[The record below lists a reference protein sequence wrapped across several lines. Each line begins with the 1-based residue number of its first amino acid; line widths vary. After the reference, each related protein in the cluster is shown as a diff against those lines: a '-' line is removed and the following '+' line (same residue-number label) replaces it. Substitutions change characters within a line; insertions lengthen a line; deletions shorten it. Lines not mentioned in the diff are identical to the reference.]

1 MKSKGM
7 LRMKKPMTRKERM
20 LNPKESLCYKE
31 GRAAFFMK
39 DEEHNN
45 PYGIG
50 ELRSRMEWLAGW
62 YDAKVETQGFD
73 DVNSTLRS

>member
-1 MKSKGM
+1 
-7 LRMKKPMTRKERM
+7 
-20 LNPKESLCYKE
+20 
-31 GRAAFFMK
+31 MK

-45 PYGIG
+45 PYGMG

-73 DVNSTLRS
+73 DVKSKLRQMEKEANEN

>member
-1 MKSKGM
+1 MKSRKT
-7 LRMKKPMTRKERM
+7 LRMKKITRKDRA
-20 LNPKESLCYKE
+20 LNPKESHCYIE
-31 GRAAFFMK
+31 GRAAYFMK
-39 DEEHNN
+39 EEDDEN

-73 DVNSTLRS
+73 DVKSKLRS

>member
-1 MKSKGM
+1 
-7 LRMKKPMTRKERM
+7 MTRKARM
-20 LNPKESLCYKE
+20 LNPQGTRPCYKE
-31 GRAAFFMK
+31 GRASFFMK

-62 YDAKVETQGFD
+62 YDAKVRD
-73 DVNSTLRS
+73 ARL

>member
-1 MKSKGM
+1 
-7 LRMKKPMTRKERM
+7 
-20 LNPKESLCYKE
+20 
-31 GRAAFFMK
+31 MK

-50 ELRSRMEWLAGW
+50 ELSSRMEWLAGW

-73 DVNSTLRS
+73 DVKSKLRQ

>member
-1 MKSKGM
+1 
-7 LRMKKPMTRKERM
+7 MTRKERM
-20 LNPKESLCYKE
+20 LNPKESPCYKE

-73 DVNSTLRS
+73 DVKSKLRQMEKQNEES

>member
-1 MKSKGM
+1 MKSRGILK
-7 LRMKKPMTRKERM
+7 RRTEQS
-20 LNPKESLCYKE
+20 LNPKDSPRYIE
-31 GRAAFFMK
+31 GRAAFFMQE
-39 DEEHNN
+39 DEDKN

-73 DVNSTLRS
+73 DVKSKLRQ